1 MSGFERE
8 SLAAEAK
15 LKIKAVLTVRC
26 PTCGA
31 SRGVLCRLGTGLL
44 RKTSH
49 RDRRLVAKENC
60 PSNGL
65 PPNSRKVR
73 RRPLRDT
80 TTIRSILLRTH
91 CPFPLGVSWP
101 SPRSLLFLRSFAA
114 RTRWT
119 RPLRAAYAT
128 KSFVRYGAL
137 AIGGG
142 GEAQAGARSG
152 TRDGPNPARKPRPE
166 TVAGKKCGAWPNS
179 MRNILRAWRMFW
191 PCMKSRS
198 RYGNRWCVST
208 RNRWCSIRKFGLRYR
223 GQGHN
228 ETEAQVAHGQ
238 RHERLQAIQQ
248 ELAQLA
254 DLSRRVLSM
263 EQRKGEHL
271 SRLHVVQKAS

>member
-1 MSGFERE
+1 MKREPPATPISTNILDYPCTMSGFERE

-152 TRDGPNPARKPRPE
+152 TRDGPNPARKPRPK

-179 MRNILRAWRMFW
+179 MSNISRAWRMCW
-191 PCMKSRS
+191 RCMKS
-198 RYGNRWCVST
+198 
-208 RNRWCSIRKFGLRYR
+208 
-223 GQGHN
+223 H
-228 ETEAQVAHGQ
+228 
-238 RHERLQAIQQ
+238 
-248 ELAQLA
+248 
-254 DLSRRVLSM
+254 SRRGTGGVYR
-263 EQRKGEHL
+263 RKTG
-271 SRLHVVQKAS
+271 SAASGRPTSGSDETGTGGPSGF

>member
-1 MSGFERE
+1 VPRHQPNKGIVLSPGRIVLCDTYRHINLYHTVITALMKREPPATPISTNILDYPCTMSGFERE

-114 RTRWT
+114 RTRST
-119 RPLRAAYAT
+119 RP
-128 KSFVRYGAL
+128 
-137 AIGGG
+137 
-142 GEAQAGARSG
+142 
-152 TRDGPNPARKPRPE
+152 
-166 TVAGKKCGAWPNS
+166 
-179 MRNILRAWRMFW
+179 
-191 PCMKSRS
+191 
-198 RYGNRWCVST
+198 
-208 RNRWCSIRKFGLRYR
+208 
-223 GQGHN
+223 
-228 ETEAQVAHGQ
+228 
-238 RHERLQAIQQ
+238 
-248 ELAQLA
+248 
-254 DLSRRVLSM
+254 
-263 EQRKGEHL
+263 
-271 SRLHVVQKAS
+271 